1 MRIGS
6 VCATAG
12 AGAEFSFGI
21 SASIAVCAETADE
34 SVAKAARHKATREWK
49 GRVTMQS
56 ENELKTE
63 NNEAG
68 AAEGASNP
76 FAGDALMRAASLNEQ
91 SFPHAA
97 LYIVGLPIGN
107 AADITLRA
115 LWVLA
120 AADAVACEDTRQTRK
135 ILDRYGIRTQTI
147 SVHEHNE
154 VQASALLIER
164 LAKGERI
171 ALVTDAG
178 TPAVSDP
185 GARAVEQVRNAGYR
199 VIPVP
204 GASAVIT
211 ALSASGLKA
220 YSFTFAGFVPPQAK
234 QRREALSKYALRG
247 DAFVL
252 YEAPHRIRELMT
264 DLAAQLEPERRIA
277 VAREI
282 TKRFET
288 FDVMTAVE
296 VPAWCEAHEPRGE
309 YVIAVDEKERKGA
322 EVTPEVVAW
331 AEAIAKELPLSKAAG
346 IAARVSGVKRD
357 TIYKL
362 LESRREKAE

>member
-1 MRIGS
+1 
-6 VCATAG
+6 
-12 AGAEFSFGI
+12 
-21 SASIAVCAETADE
+21 
-34 SVAKAARHKATREWK
+34 
-49 GRVTMQS
+49 MQS
-56 ENELKTE
+56 ENEVDNKTDK
-63 NNEAG
+63 NEAESE
-68 AAEGASNP
+68 ANASHP
-76 FAGDALMRAASLNEQ
+76 FAGDALMRAASLDEQ
-91 SFPHAA
+91 SFPRGA

-120 AADAVACEDTRQTRK
+120 MADAVACEDTRQTRK
-135 ILDRYGIRTQTI
+135 ILDRFGIRTATV

-154 VQASALLIER
+154 VQASRGLIDR
-164 LAKGERI
+164 LARGERI

-185 GARAVEQVRNAGYR
+185 GARAVEAVREAGFR
-199 VIPVP
+199 VIPIP

-220 YSFTFAGFVPPQAK
+220 YGFTFAGFVPPQAK
-234 QRREALSKYALRG
+234 QRQLALNRYAARG

-252 YEAPHRIRELMT
+252 YEAPHRIKDLMR
-264 DLAAQLEPERRIA
+264 DLAKELEPERRLS

-288 FDVMTAVE
+288 FEVMTAAE
-296 VPAWCEAHEPRGE
+296 VPQWCETHEARGE
-309 YVIAVDEKERKGA
+309 YVIAVDEKDKREA
-322 EVTPEVVAW
+322 QVTPEVLSW
-331 AEAIAKELPLSKAAG
+331 AQAIARELPLSKTAG
-346 IAARVSGVKRD
+346 LVARVTGVKRE

-362 LESRREKAE
+362 LESRREKEDA

>member
-1 MRIGS
+1 
-6 VCATAG
+6 
-12 AGAEFSFGI
+12 
-21 SASIAVCAETADE
+21 
-34 SVAKAARHKATREWK
+34 
-49 GRVTMQS
+49 MQS
-56 ENELKTE
+56 ENENKTE
-63 NNEAG
+63 NETIG
-68 AAEGASNP
+68 ETGGEHP
-76 FAGDALMRAASLNEQ
+76 LAGDALMKQAALAEQ
-91 SFPHAA
+91 SFPRAA

-115 LWVLA
+115 LWILT

-135 ILDRYGIRTQTI
+135 ILDRFGIRTATI

-154 VQASALLIER
+154 VQASELLIER

-185 GARAVEQVRNAGYR
+185 GARAVEAVRRAGYR
-199 VIPVP
+199 VVPIP
-204 GASAVIT
+204 GCSAVIT
-211 ALSASGLKA
+211 ALSAAGLKA

-234 QRREALSKYALRG
+234 QRKTALSKYALRG

-252 YEAPHRIRELMT
+252 YEAPHRIKDLMK

-288 FDVMTAVE
+288 FEVMTASDVS
-296 VPAWCEAHEPRGE
+296 AWCEKHEPRGE
-309 YVIAVDEKERKGA
+309 YVIAVDEKETKTGA
-322 EVTPEVVAW
+322 EVTPDVAAW

-357 TIYKL
+357 TIYQF
-362 LESRREKAE
+362 LEARRNKPEE